1 MPRAYFDGL
10 HMFLDL
16 NFLIEVNGVCFGVGA
31 GGRTYQGGEFSAW
44 RMILHFSQTQ
54 APLIPQIKLGKMVL
68 YSPDFTKVNRGSEG
82 RDRCVKSPS

>member
-31 GGRTYQGGEFSAW
+31 EEERIKVVNLVLGE
-44 RMILHFSQTQ
+44 
-54 APLIPQIKLGKMVL
+54 
-68 YSPDFTKVNRGSEG
+68 
-82 RDRCVKSPS
+82 